1 MDPTDIHNRTTADGR
16 RRLALTDRERKEFLK
31 REKTERL
38 VSMYLTL
45 EGAMTRSE
53 MAEELDITVRQL
65 KTITESDLFKELYE
79 EQFSTLGQDPRLQA
93 VQQGLSDLLPQAFVE
108 LRRALS
114 NEDVPWTVKFNAIKE
129 VLKLNGIIA
138 KTPAMSDRKELA
150 EFLGSAGINIGEMN
164 VNVSHEYQDAVD
176 RAEAGDIVTVEPTNI
191 VGDNLQQINAPTRP
205 IDGEPAKII
214 AK

>member
-176 RAEAGDIVTVEPTNI
+176 RAEAGDIVTVEPTNV